1 MGRYPPPWLLDNGY
15 AQVGWG
21 KKGLNAFDFKGQ
33 FEVVA
38 LGHMDILDL
47 MDFVDI
53 INHSPPA
60 VPPYCCHKDTC
71 KHKIDTFLHQETL
84 MIYALYK
91 QMTICSL
98 CII

>member
-1 MGRYPPPWLLDNGY
+1 MDTGY

-38 LGHMDILDL
+38 LGQIDILDVL
-47 MDFVDI
+47 DVMEFVDI

-60 VPPYCCHKDTC
+60 VPPYCCHKGTC
-71 KHKIDTFLHQETL
+71 KTQNWHIFAPGNINDLC
-84 MIYALYK
+84 AL
-91 QMTICSL
+91 
-98 CII
+98 